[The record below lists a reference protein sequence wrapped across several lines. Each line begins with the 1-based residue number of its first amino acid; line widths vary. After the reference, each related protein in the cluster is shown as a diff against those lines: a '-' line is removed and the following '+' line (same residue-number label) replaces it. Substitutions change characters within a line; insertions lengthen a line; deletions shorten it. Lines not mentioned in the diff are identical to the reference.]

1 MIFSLTFPRSKMSHQ
16 NYYFHTLPKEMSCH
30 IQIVYELFDQ
40 RTLTVGGMVTVQ
52 FVSSLTRFDLTK
64 EESVML
70 FVCT

>member
-1 MIFSLTFPRSKMSHQ
+1 MIFSLTFPRSKMLHQ

-52 FVSSLTRFDLTK
+52 FVCSLTRFDLTK